1 LVLRYVFK
9 GFLFRFGGNREKEIF
24 RSEKRM
30 ANGSEAVVSA
40 KEREQTHQ
48 FSGYQLLKPILWLA
62 QQ

>member
-1 LVLRYVFK
+1 MFLNV
-9 GFLFRFGGNREKEIF
+9 FLFRFGGNREKEIF

-30 ANGSEAVVSA
+30 AVSA

-48 FSGYQLLKPILWLA
+48 FSGHQLLKPILWLA